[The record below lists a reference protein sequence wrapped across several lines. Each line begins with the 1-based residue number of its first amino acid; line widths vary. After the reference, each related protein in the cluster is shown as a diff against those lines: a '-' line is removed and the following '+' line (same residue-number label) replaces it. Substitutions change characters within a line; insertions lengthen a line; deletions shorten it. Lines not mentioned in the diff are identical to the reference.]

1 MKNIVIVDID
11 TERTDAVIVG
21 KPADIPEPTSL
32 EEAKVMVDLDIK
44 TITEALVT
52 LVAASHIN
60 NFSDKDGLIK
70 GINNRLLEGV
80 KQYTDMVNAEPIS
93 QVADIVANE
102 PVTEDA
108 TDEDVTDITNE
119 EAKD

>member
-1 MKNIVIVDID
+1 MVIFISMKNIVIVDID
-11 TERTDAVIVG
+11 TERKDAVVVG

-44 TITEALVT
+44 SLTEALVT

-60 NFSDKDGLIK
+60 NFADKDGLIK

-80 KQYTDMVNAEPIS
+80 KQYTDMA
-93 QVADIVANE
+93 
-102 PVTEDA
+102 DA
-108 TDEDVTDITNE
+108 TQETVDAADEDVTDIANE
-119 EAKD
+119 KEGD